1 MACSYTLSRAESL
14 LELIKVGPVIPLP
27 FSSAAIVRPDLQ
39 LGIFCSCKPALA
51 SCLHKNPGAYLTIAA
66 GGHDN
71 DHSTAYLPQFK
82 TLKLME
88 IEVN

>member
-1 MACSYTLSRAESL
+1 MSL
-14 LELIKVGPVIPLP
+14 LELIKVGLVIPLP

-66 GGHDN
+66 GVGGGHDN

-82 TLKLME
+82 TLRLME
-88 IEVN
+88 IKVN